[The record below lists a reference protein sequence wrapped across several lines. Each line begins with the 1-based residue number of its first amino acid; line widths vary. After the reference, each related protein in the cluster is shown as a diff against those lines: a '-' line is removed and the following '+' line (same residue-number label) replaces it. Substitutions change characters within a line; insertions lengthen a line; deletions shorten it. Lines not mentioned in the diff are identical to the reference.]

1 MRTFYLLVMALLP
14 LAGNGQAYLGSTF
27 SEIKATHPEISFK
40 EDVTDSGIKIISA
53 SMPYGTFFYYFEK
66 ASGLST
72 VCLQIPY
79 DMKSQNSQI
88 EIYNKEYVIVSES
101 SWKADLEGGAVM
113 KIELLY
119 DEKNKTYFF
128 KYMLNKSRPPATSSP
143 TIYIRA

>member
-1 MRTFYLLVMALLP
+1 MRTFYVLLMALLP
-14 LAGNGQAYLGSTF
+14 LVGNGQAYLGSTF
-27 SEIKATHPEISFK
+27 SEIKANHPEISFK

-101 SWKADLEGGAVM
+101 SWKADLEGGAIM
-113 KIELLY
+113 MIELLY
-119 DEKNKTYFF
+119 DEKSKSYFF
-128 KYMLNKSRPPATSSP
+128 RYMLNGSSP
-143 TIYIRA
+143 PETGSRTRYIRS